1 MSDVSPPALLG
12 LEQIEER
19 LGEPEPLCLA
29 LLVIEPRS
37 AAEGTPW
44 QPAPA
49 LVEAVTTRLRSSM
62 RPYDELR
69 LLADGRF
76 AIILPTLAEIDAI
89 ETRMGEV
96 FDVVDAPYR
105 LAGTELRVRALL
117 AAGVRA
123 AGEPP
128 TDFLARIVGGV
139 ETARDRDGRRPVVV

>member
-12 LEQIEER
+12 LEQIKER

-29 LLVIEPRS
+29 LLIIEPRS

-49 LVEAVTTRLRSSM
+49 LVEAVTDRLRASM

-69 LLADGRF
+69 QLADGRF
-76 AIILPTLAEIDAI
+76 AIILPTLAEVDAI
-89 ETRMGEV
+89 ETRMSEV
-96 FDVVDAPYR
+96 FEVVDAPYR

-128 TDFLARIVGGV
+128 TGFLARVV
-139 ETARDRDGRRPVVV
+139 EGIDAARDRDGRRPVVV